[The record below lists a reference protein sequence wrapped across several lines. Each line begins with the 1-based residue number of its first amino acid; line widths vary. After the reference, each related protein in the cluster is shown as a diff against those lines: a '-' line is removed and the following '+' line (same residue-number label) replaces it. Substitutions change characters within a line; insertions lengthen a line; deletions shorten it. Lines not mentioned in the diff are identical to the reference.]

1 MKDPD
6 GNSWLLQEITTRLPG
21 RGLSDF
27 DVATLTALLRETEE
41 RHGPYKATAPKRRW
55 SDWSGAYIV
64 ARQEGKTQ
72 EEAAKAGA
80 LHMEGVLGASPQT
93 T

>member
-1 MKDPD
+1 M
-6 GNSWLLQEITTRLPG
+6 RLPG
-21 RGLSDF
+21 RGLSNF

-41 RHGPYKATAPKRRW
+41 HHGPYEATAPKHNW
-55 SDWSGAYIV
+55 SDWYTAYIV
-64 ARQEGKTQ
+64 ARQKGKTQ